1 MPKTTFSDTPPLG
14 TIVTAAFLNAI
25 NNQRHTGEAVDGAGA
40 LDYAPDAGAANAYA
54 ITLSPVLTGH
64 VTGMPIYFKALNAN
78 TGASTLNVNGLGAV
92 AIKKHGSLALAAG
105 DIAAG
110 QIVAVAYDGTNYQI
124 LGGGDSISSSLVS
137 PGGYL
142 ILPSGNSTYPRFI
155 LQWGG
160 LAAGSVNANNV
171 ATDIT
176 YPITFPNAVLQCMA
190 TYSGPGETT
199 ACLGTFM
206 TSTSQLR
213 LYNAYSSGL
222 ALRWLA
228 WGY

>member
-78 TGASTLNVNGLGAV
+78 TGASTININGLGAI

-110 QIVAVAYDGTNYQI
+110 QIVGVAYDGTNYQI
-124 LGGGDSISSSLVS
+124 LGGGDSFPALMVLN
-137 PGGYL
+137 GGYQK
-142 ILPSGNSTYPRFI
+142 LPSGLI
-155 LQWGG
+155 VQWGG
-160 LAAGSVNANNV
+160 LASEAVNANNV
-171 ATDIT
+171 PTDVT
-176 YPITFPNAVLQCMA
+176 YPVTFPNSFLQGYAC
-190 TYSGPGETT
+190 YSGPANGA
-199 ACLGTFM
+199 ACLGTYM
-206 TSTSQLR
+206 LSNSQIR
-213 LYNAYSSGL
+213 LYNAYTAGI

-228 WGY
+228 IGY